1 LELGIEEE
9 LVKSESQTKINYE
22 LKCEPESFI
31 VKEMIPARRATLL
44 WEGVNEGVLSNK
56 KMQLTNEQ

>member
-1 LELGIEEE
+1 
-9 LVKSESQTKINYE
+9 
-22 LKCEPESFI
+22 
-31 VKEMIPARRATLL
+31 MIPARRATLL

>member
-31 VKEMIPARRATLL
+31 VIEMIPAPDDEATGAVKPMDTK
-44 WEGVNEGVLSNK
+44 EANP
-56 KMQLTNEQ
+56 